1 MGLRLYD
8 IDSASLL
15 LEKNYPQTFFSM
27 DAGIQECVTQL
38 GAPFGDGYYK
48 EIFFD
53 GIHIGFGHAN
63 LYERILFRFES
74 DFETVEMHFALKGRS
89 RAAGETLAATI
100 DFETCQHNI
109 LYGNS
114 ICGQMQWER
123 EEFQLCEINLSPDF
137 FKKFLPDNSILFNDF
152 RNIIEKGKSGLLT
165 DINRRITHEMHALID
180 SIINCERKGVFK
192 KIFLEAKIME
202 LLLLQLEQLAD
213 NNVSNTTLRKPDVDK
228 IYAVREFLL
237 GNMDSNNTLVNLA
250 HLVGTNEFTLKKGF
264 KELFGTTVFGFWND
278 AKMEHAKKL
287 ILDKNM
293 TIGEVSDAIGYK
305 NQRHFSDAFRRKFG
319 FPPSKL
325 KKTYR

>member
-8 IDSASLL
+8 IDSANLL
-15 LEKNYPQTFFSM
+15 LERNYPQTFFSI
-27 DAGIQECVTQL
+27 DGGIQECVTHL
-38 GAPFGDGYYK
+38 GASFGEGYYK

-53 GIHIGFGHAN
+53 GIHIGYGHAN
-63 LYERILFRFES
+63 LYERVLFRFES
-74 DFETVEMHFALKGRS
+74 DFETVEMHFALKGKS
-89 RAAGETLAATI
+89 QATGGTLSKTI
-100 DFETCQHNI
+100 NFETYQHNI

-114 ICGQMQWER
+114 ICGQIQWEGN
-123 EEFQLCEINLSPDF
+123 EIQLCEINLSPVF
-137 FKKFLPDNSILFNDF
+137 FKKFIPDNSILFNDF
-152 RNIIEKGKSGLLT
+152 RNIIDKGKSGLLK
-165 DINRRITHEMHALID
+165 DGNRRITHEMYAIID
-180 SIINCERKGVFK
+180 SIVTCERKGIFK
-192 KIFLEAKIME
+192 KIYLESKIME
-202 LLLLQLEQLAD
+202 LLLLQLEQLSD
-213 NNVSNTTLRKPDVDK
+213 TTILNTTLKKTDVDK

-237 GNMDSNNTLVNLA
+237 ENIDSNNTLVNLA

-293 TIGEVSDAIGYK
+293 TIGEVSDAVGYK

-325 KKTYR
+325 KK